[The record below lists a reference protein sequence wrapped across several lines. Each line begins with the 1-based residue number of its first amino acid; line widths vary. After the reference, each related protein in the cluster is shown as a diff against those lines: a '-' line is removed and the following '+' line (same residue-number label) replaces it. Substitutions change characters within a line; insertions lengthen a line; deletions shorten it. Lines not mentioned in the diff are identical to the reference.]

1 MTWAAALFWFSTA
14 CIMYAYIGYPLLLM
28 FTAAAHQLRSDWRK
42 VAANGSR
49 RITTPLELPHVAV
62 LVAAHNEELNIAER
76 VRNLLAQDYPAERLR
91 IVIGSDGSTDR
102 TVEILA
108 ALGCERVTCVH
119 VAQRRGKAAT
129 LNDLVALTTAEV
141 LVFSDA
147 NTSFRPDTIAKL
159 VRYFREPEVGC
170 VCGELRLVRDIA
182 HPENQ
187 DHIYWRYE
195 RLLKFFES
203 RIGGLLGANGGV
215 YALRRSSYQPIPA
228 QAIVDDFW
236 ISMQVIEAGQRCVY
250 DPEAIALETIP
261 HRLSDE
267 FRRRVRIGMGNYQ
280 ALKRFAGMLG
290 PRHGAVAFTFLSH
303 KCLRWFVPHFMV
315 LAFISN
321 LLLAGQGGYTVL
333 LLGQILFYA
342 AAWFG
347 WRKSRQGDAPRWL
360 RLPLFFVSMNLGLLV
375 GFWRFATS
383 GTTGVWARSAR

>member
-280 ALKRFAGMLG
+280 ALWRFAGLLS
-290 PRHGAVAFTFLSH
+290 PRRGLIAFTFFSH
-303 KCLRWFVPHFMV
+303 KCMRWVVPHCMV
-315 LAFISN
+315 LASVCN
-321 LLLAGQGGYTVL
+321 LLLLDQGLYAALMAV
-333 LLGQILFYA
+333 QCLFYFS
-342 AAWFG
+342 AWVG
-347 WRKSRQGDAPRWL
+347 WWCSRTGIVPKPL
-360 RLPLFFVSMNLGLLV
+360 RLPLFFVSMNLGLLI
-375 GFWRFATS
+375 GSARAMFGRA
-383 GTTGVWARSAR
+383 TGVWTRSAR